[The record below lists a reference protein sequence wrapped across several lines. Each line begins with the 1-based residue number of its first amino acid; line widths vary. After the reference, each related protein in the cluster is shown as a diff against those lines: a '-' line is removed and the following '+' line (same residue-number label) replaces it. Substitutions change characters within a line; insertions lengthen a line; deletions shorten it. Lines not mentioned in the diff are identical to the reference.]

1 MLIPLDVSQH
11 LHIFTGIGDNFMWV
25 ACVVTVSHYFR
36 DKRAFAMGLAICG
49 SGIGTF
55 IFAPLTEYLVDKYTW
70 KGAVLIEAGIML
82 NCVIGGMFFRP
93 LPLSEKLINKEEDR
107 REENGRNLM
116 NDKKCDDNNVTTNG
130 ISKSDGFLYEKIFNL
145 LQPNYR
151 SLPKLE
157 ADCHSNYINSNGG
170 DLVLDLAQSSLLPAN
185 YKGQNKHNC
194 QTISKIKTGCSYLNE
209 KIGMYMCLDLTFL
222 LFVVS
227 GCFYAVGATIPYI
240 YLADRARDSGMS
252 KPNAAFLLSAAGI
265 SNTVARLFFGW
276 LAARSFSNSS
286 YIYGT
291 AIIICGLGT
300 GLSPFSNSPEYLLC
314 YSALFGAC
322 AGKFFFI
329 IMCCMHFP
337 LI

>member
-1 MLIPLDVSQH
+1 
-11 LHIFTGIGDNFMWV
+11 MWV
-25 ACVVTVSHYFR
+25 ACVVTVSHYFK
-36 DKRAFAMGLAICG
+36 DKRAFAMGLAVCG

-55 IFAPLTEYLVDKYTW
+55 IFAPLTEYLVEKYTW

-82 NCVIGGMFFRP
+82 NCVVGGMFFRP

-107 REENGRNLM
+107 RDENGGNLM
-116 NDKKCDDNNVTTNG
+116 NDKKCDDNTVTTNG
-130 ISKSDGFLYEKIFNL
+130 LVKSDGFLYEKNSKL
-145 LQPNYR
+145 LQPNYH

-157 ADCHSNYINSNGG
+157 SGCHSYNINSNGG
-170 DLVLDLAQSSLLPAN
+170 DIVLDVAQSSLLPEN
-185 YKGQNKHNC
+185 YKGQSKHNF
-194 QTISKIKTGCSYLNE
+194 QTISNKVKTGCSYLSE
-209 KIGMYMCLDLTFL
+209 KIGMYMCLDATFL
-222 LFVVS
+222 LFVIS
-227 GCFYAVGATIPYI
+227 GCFYTVGSAIPYI
-240 YLADRARDSGMS
+240 YLVDRARDSGMS

-276 LAARSFSNSS
+276 LAARSFANSS

-300 GLSPFSNSPEYLLC
+300 GLSPFSDSNEYLLC

-329 IMCCMHFP
+329 VICCMHFP
-337 LI
+337 SI